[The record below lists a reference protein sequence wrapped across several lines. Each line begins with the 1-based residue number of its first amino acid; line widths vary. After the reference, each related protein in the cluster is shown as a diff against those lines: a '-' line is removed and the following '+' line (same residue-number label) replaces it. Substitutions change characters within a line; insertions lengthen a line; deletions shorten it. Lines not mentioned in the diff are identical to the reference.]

1 MTSKHFEAFAREIA
15 TISDGADAVSMQR
28 LVITVASEINQH
40 FKPDLF
46 KARVKELRQ
55 EFLESGEMDQQTTV
69 PGGRV
74 LDTAGLS
81 NYLDGYLRAQLGEK
95 IRPWTKLA
103 EIIKAGIDGWG
114 GLTR

>member
-15 TISDGADAVSMQR
+15 TIADSGDAISMQR
-28 LVITVASEINQH
+28 LVITVAGEINKH
-40 FKPDLF
+40 FQPDRF

-55 EFLESGEMDQQTTV
+55 EFLESGEMDQLTTV

-74 LDTAGLS
+74 LDTDGLS
-81 NYLDGYLRAQLGEK
+81 TYLDNYIRQEIGEK

-103 EIIKAGIDGWG
+103 EIIKDGMDAWG
-114 GLTR
+114 GGAR

>member
-15 TISDGADAVSMQR
+15 TIADSGDAISMQR
-28 LVITVASEINQH
+28 LVITVASEINKH

-55 EFLESGEMDQQTTV
+55 EFLESGEMDQPTTV

-81 NYLDGYLRAQLGEK
+81 EYLDGYLRAQLGEK
-95 IRPWTKLA
+95 IRPWTKLS
-103 EIIKAGIDGWG
+103 EIIKSGIDSWG
-114 GLTR
+114 GVS